1 MPIYNLAYTSL
12 SSALE
17 EFTTFFSSAFTFITS
32 NWLIAA
38 AVCIPIICG
47 LIAAIISFIRR

>member
-1 MPIYNLAYTSL
+1 MPFINLEFSSL
-12 SSALE
+12 SGALQ

-32 NWLIAA
+32 NWLIGA

-47 LIAAIISFIRR
+47 LIAAIVSFIRR